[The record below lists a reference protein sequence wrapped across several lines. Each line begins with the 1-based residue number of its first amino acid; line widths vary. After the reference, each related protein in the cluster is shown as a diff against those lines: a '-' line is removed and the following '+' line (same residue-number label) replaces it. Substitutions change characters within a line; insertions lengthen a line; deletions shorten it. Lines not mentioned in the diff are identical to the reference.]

1 MTKPLETPKE
11 LAERVGLPVT
21 NIRYLIRED
30 MLDHIYTAP
39 GRRNPKIPQGA
50 VVRSQMRQRKD
61 DLSGANYGG
70 RWHGCVRSPVLGD
83 RQWEVRRFKDLM
95 GVAHTSK
102 KMIIKY
108 AGEARQV
115 MRARQA
121 AAKRK

>member
-50 VVRSQMRQRKD
+50 WEKYLAQFTVRAS
-61 DLSGANYGG
+61 S
-70 RWHGCVRSPVLGD
+70 S
-83 RQWEVRRFKDLM
+83 
-95 GVAHTSK
+95 SK
-102 KMIIKY
+102 A
-108 AGEARQV
+108 AGL
-115 MRARQA
+115 
-121 AAKRK
+121 